1 MYINSK
7 LLNRSSLVSYQFTGG
22 SMVLKLV
29 VIKKKKKL
37 TRFLKSPSIVW
48 ETLHWTE
55 KKLTRFLK
63 SPSIVWET
71 LHWTTSKCTNRSGTS
86 CGRYYHHKIL
96 MLIWTLNP
104 LVRQRFHHADFNYK
118 TILSYKWLTVVVTFL
133 LFNQAFFMQW
143 IHAEVSIIWINTFPE
158 QHI

>member
-29 VIKKKKKL
+29 VIKKK
-37 TRFLKSPSIVW
+37 
-48 ETLHWTE
+48 